1 MRQAEKH
8 AIVAEQV
15 FDGAAVV
22 HNAAVIV
29 EGSHVLAVVARD
41 DLPADMPRHVLPNGA
56 WLAPGFIDVQVNG
69 GGDVLFN
76 DNPTPDGI
84 RAIAAAHR
92 RFGTTALLP
101 TLITDTPEKMSSA
114 LAAVEALADTEPAI
128 LGIHLEG
135 PFLSAQRPGVHA
147 VRHIR
152 TPSSNDLAFLTTPRR
167 MITVVTLA
175 PERAPPGFIRAL
187 ADAGVRVC
195 LGHSTATYEDTRAAM
210 AAGLSGF
217 THLFNAMPGLG
228 SRDPGP
234 IAAALE
240 CETAWFG
247 MIVDGVHV
255 HPAML
260 RLALRGLARPLLV
273 TDAMPP
279 VGGKRM
285 GFTLYGEEIT
295 VRDGRCTRQ
304 DGTLAGSV
312 LDMASALRNCVRLL
326 GVPLEIALRFAAT
339 NPAEFLGLG
348 HRLGRLAPGYR
359 ADMVALDPIGV
370 EVLETWVAGLTLGQS
385 VNQPSDSQRTDI
397 GSSRPKHRHWR

>member
-8 AIVAEQV
+8 AIIAEQV
-15 FDGAAVV
+15 FDGATVV
-22 HNAAVIV
+22 HDAAVII
-29 EGSHVLAVVARD
+29 EGSRILAVVPRD
-41 DLPADMPRHVLPNGA
+41 DVPAAMPRRILPDGTC
-56 WLAPGFIDVQVNG
+56 LAPGFIDVQVNG

-101 TLITDTPEKMSSA
+101 TLITDTPEKMSCA
-114 LAAVEALADTEPAI
+114 IAAVEALADKESAI

-135 PFLSAQRPGVHA
+135 PFLSPERPGVHA
-147 VRHIR
+147 IHHIR
-152 TPSSNDLAFLTTPRR
+152 TPTNDDLALLTAPRR
-167 MITVVTLA
+167 SITVVTLA
-175 PERAPPGFIRAL
+175 PEQTPPSFIRAL
-187 ADAGVRVC
+187 AEAGVRVC
-195 LGHSTATYEDTRAAM
+195 LGHSVATYEVTRAAM
-210 AAGLSGF
+210 AEGLSGF

-240 CETAWFG
+240 CKTAWFG

-285 GFTLYGEEIT
+285 GFTLYGEEIA
-295 VRDGRCTRQ
+295 VQNGRCTRQ
-304 DGTLAGSV
+304 DGTLAGSA
-312 LDMASALRNCVRLL
+312 LDMASALRSCVRLL
-326 GVPLEIALRFAAT
+326 GVPLETALRFAST

-348 HRLGRLAPGYR
+348 HWLGRLAPGYR
-359 ADMVALDPIGV
+359 ADMVALDPIGL
-370 EVLETWVAGLTLGQS
+370 EVLDTWVAGTG
-385 VNQPSDSQRTDI
+385 
-397 GSSRPKHRHWR
+397 